1 MISFVSSFVLEVYK
15 YSKWGACP
23 IATFESEHSTA
34 AECSEKACVY
44 TYLVMAAERQPASVS
59 CFLLGKCG

>member
-44 TYLVMAAERQPASVS
+44 TYLVMAAERQPA
-59 CFLLGKCG
+59 